1 MSRIEFAAEADAPRA
16 DSFIPRYV
24 KEFSRS
30 ECVRLIEEG
39 KVRINGQAISKKQ
52 PVCKGDSIEIIIDPP
67 KETALEAQDIP
78 LEFLYQDHDIA
89 VINKPQG
96 MVVHPAHGN
105 DTGTLVH
112 AVMFHIHDLSGI
124 NGELRPG
131 IVHRLDKNTSGI
143 IVIAKNDRAH
153 LALAEQFKSR
163 SCEKIYL
170 ALAEGIFKE
179 QEFTVENFI
188 ARSSGD
194 RKKMAVS
201 DKGKFASTGFKVL
214 EQYRDAALME
224 CRLHTGRTHQIRV
237 HLASLGHPCLGDA
250 EYGFKKNRY
259 SLAGQA
265 LHAYRLTIDHPTTG
279 ERLTFTAPPPEYFQA
294 LIKKLQKS

>member
-1 MSRIEFAAEADAPRA
+1 MNRIEFAAEADAPRA

-24 KEFSRS
+24 KELSRS
-30 ECVRLIEEG
+30 ECARLIEEG
-39 KVRINGQAISKKQ
+39 RIRINGKTVLKKQ
-52 PVCKGDSIEIIIDPP
+52 PVCAGDLIEITIDPP
-67 KETALEAQDIP
+67 KETAIEAQDIP
-78 LEFLYQDHDIA
+78 LDILYQDHDIA
-89 VINKPQG
+89 VVNKPQG
-96 MVVHPAHGN
+96 MVVHPAYGN

-143 IVIAKNDRAH
+143 IVIAKNDKAH

-163 SCEKIYL
+163 SCEKTYL
-170 ALAEGIFKE
+170 ALAEGVFKE

-188 ARSSGD
+188 ARSSGN

-201 DKGKFASTGFKVL
+201 DRGKFASTGFKVL
-214 EQYRDAALME
+214 EQYRDAALVE
-224 CRLHTGRTHQIRV
+224 CHLYTGRTHQIRV
-237 HLASLGHPCLGDA
+237 HLASIGHPCLGDA

-259 SLAGQA
+259 FLAGQA
-265 LHAYRLTIDHPTTG
+265 LHSYQLTIDHPATG
-279 ERLTFTAPPPEYFQA
+279 ERMTFTAPLPEYFQE